1 MIVVKYHVDK
11 LNNQENTF
19 DTIKPNNVITKQHIE
34 DSDSKLLH
42 IEKMIKAK
50 KKLLLSKQEKLHK
63 ISKNNHF
70 LNEIKNDYQDYYNYI
85 KKQKEDQILALNML
99 NEYIK
104 DLSLSGELSKHN
116 INDSRYEQKKILN
129 EINSIKDGLK
139 SIMQNTNNL

>member
-1 MIVVKYHVDK
+1 MIVVKYDVNK
-11 LNNQENTF
+11 LNNQQNTV
-19 DTIKPNNVITKQHIE
+19 KHNNGITKQHIE

-50 KKLLLSKQEKLHK
+50 KNLLLSKQEKLEK

-70 LNEIKNDYQDYYNYI
+70 LNEIKNDYQEYYNYI
-85 KKQKEDQILALNML
+85 KKQKEEQILALNML

-116 INDSRYEQKKILN
+116 INDSKYEQKKILN
-129 EINSIKDGLK
+129 EINSIKEGLK

>member
-1 MIVVKYHVDK
+1 MIVVKYDVNK
-11 LNNQENTF
+11 LNGQ
-19 DTIKPNNVITKQHIE
+19 PNMLDAVKHNNGITKQHIE

-50 KKLLLSKQEKLHK
+50 KKLLLSKQEKLEK

-70 LNEIKNDYQDYYNYI
+70 LNEIKNDYQQYYNYI

-129 EINSIKDGLK
+129 EINSIKEGLK
-139 SIMQNTNNL
+139 SIMHNTNNL

>member
-1 MIVVKYHVDK
+1 MIIVKYDV
-11 LNNQENTF
+11 NTPQNEQYNIRESN
-19 DTIKPNNVITKQHIE
+19 TITKQDIE
-34 DSDSKLLH
+34 NSDSKLLH

-50 KKLLLSKQEKLHK
+50 KKLLLTKQEKLNK

-70 LNEIKNDYQDYYNYI
+70 LNEIKNDYQNYYNYI

-104 DLSLSGELSKHN
+104 DLSISGELSKHN
-116 INDSRYEQKKILN
+116 INDSKYEQKKILN
-129 EINSIKDGLK
+129 EINSIKEGLK

>member
-1 MIVVKYHVDK
+1 MIIVKYDVNTPQNEQYNIRER
-11 LNNQENTF
+11 NN
-19 DTIKPNNVITKQHIE
+19 IITKQDIE

-70 LNEIKNDYQDYYNYI
+70 LTEIKNDYQSYYNYI

-99 NEYIK
+99 NDYIK
-104 DLSLSGELSKHN
+104 DLSISGELSKHN
-116 INDSRYEQKKILN
+116 INDSKYEQKKILN
-129 EINSIKDGLK
+129 EINSIKEGLK
-139 SIMQNTNNL
+139 SIMYNTNNL